1 MLRHMVVFADNMDD
15 SDPKGMLINL
25 WKLVLI
31 LQRSRC
37 LQQWGPTLAA
47 TPGLLLNI
55 NQLFKAPHLPQAVAQ
70 HFVQHVGVRMRNQQL
85 ILLAQ

>member
-1 MLRHMVVFADNMDD
+1 MVVFADNMDD